1 MIYTVTFNPA
11 IDYVM
16 RTEKVVSGM
25 VNRSESEEIS
35 FGGKGINVSV
45 MLAELGEKSV
55 ALGFVAGFTG
65 KAIEDALKEKGI
77 KTDFVRLKSGNS
89 RINVKI
95 KAGEETEI
103 NGNGPDITEED
114 IAELLSKLSSLR
126 KGDTLVIAGSVPS
139 TVQGDIYER
148 IMKSLSK
155 EVEIVVD
162 AEGRLLLGVL
172 QYKPFLVKPNNIEL
186 GALFGARITT
196 KEETVTYAKKLQNIG
211 ARNVLVSMAG
221 DGAVLVDE
229 TGKVHMTQAPQG
241 KVLNSVG
248 AGDSMVAGF
257 LAGYAKTCD
266 YSYAL
271 TLGIAAGSATAFS
284 NGLATR
290 EKVEELMNM

>member
-248 AGDSMVAGF
+248 AGDAMVAGF

-271 TLGIAAGSATAFS
+271 TLGIATGSATAFS
-284 NGLATR
+284 NGLAAR